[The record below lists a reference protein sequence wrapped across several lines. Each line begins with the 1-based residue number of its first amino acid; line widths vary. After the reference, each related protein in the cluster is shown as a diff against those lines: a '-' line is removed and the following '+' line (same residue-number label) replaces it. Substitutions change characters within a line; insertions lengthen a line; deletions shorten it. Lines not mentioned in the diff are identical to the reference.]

1 MRALGD
7 LGVIAGD
14 GARNDDVV
22 IHGIPQQLQA

>member
-7 LGVIAGD
+7 LGVVARD

-22 IHGIPQQLQA
+22 IHDFPRIKAK